1 MKQIRSK
8 PAFPR
13 KATGK
18 TWVFQERQKANQQ
31 IAGADKNIDIKTR
44 RLGHRQAQFYI
55 SNKSIFNNFLLRLKF
70 SFHDILSVKCKLLHD
85 LLEGV
90 NHNPHEVGIVYFNS
104 KSFPILLGC
113 SRIPPERETEQ
124 IQWTII
130 PTLQADSYTASRRPD
145 HGM

>member
-1 MKQIRSK
+1 MEQIRSK

-44 RLGHRQAQFYI
+44 RPRHRKAQFYI

-70 SFHDILSVKCKLLHD
+70 SFHDILSVKCKLLHG
-85 LLEGV
+85 LLESV
-90 NHNPHEVGIVYFNS
+90 NYNRHEVGIVCFLKQQVIS
-104 KSFPILLGC
+104 HP
-113 SRIPPERETEQ
+113 SRLFAPALWENIWCRH
-124 IQWTII
+124 IF
-130 PTLQADSYTASRRPD
+130 LK
-145 HGM
+145 

>member
-1 MKQIRSK
+1 MEQIRSK

-44 RLGHRQAQFYI
+44 RPRHRKAQFYI

-70 SFHDILSVKCKLLHD
+70 SFHDILSVKCKLLHG
-85 LLEGV
+85 LLESV
-90 NHNPHEVGIVYFNS
+90 NYNRHEVGIVCFNS

-113 SRIPPERETEQ
+113 SPRRCGKIYGAVIYFSSDLQFTFN
-124 IQWTII
+124 II
-130 PTLQADSYTASRRPD
+130 YLFY
-145 HGM
+145 

>member
-1 MKQIRSK
+1 MGQIRSK

-44 RLGHRQAQFYI
+44 RPGHRQAQFYI
-55 SNKSIFNNFLLRLKF
+55 SNKSIFNNFLLRLKS
-70 SFHDILSVKCKLLHD
+70 SFHDILSVKCKLFHG

-90 NHNPHEVGIVYFNS
+90 NYNRHEVGIVYFNS

-113 SRIPPERETEQ
+113 FVFQYNLIFYACCA
-124 IQWTII
+124 I
-130 PTLQADSYTASRRPD
+130 L
-145 HGM
+145 